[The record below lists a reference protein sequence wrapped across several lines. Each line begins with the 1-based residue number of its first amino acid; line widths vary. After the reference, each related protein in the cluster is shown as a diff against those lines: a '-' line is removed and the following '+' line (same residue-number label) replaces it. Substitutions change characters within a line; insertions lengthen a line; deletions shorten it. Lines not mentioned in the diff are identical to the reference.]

1 MPNTLQL
8 MRIAL
13 TDQPMFRTTKRRNPL
28 SDRTNTLNSSSS
40 PLSINPIKPKPKSK
54 PPSTYSKP
62 RLNKPSSCA
71 SSTNASTNLQSTSS
85 NPAVAPPPPSSPK
98 TSSPPGNFVDLED
111 FEPISVT
118 YGRRSAP
125 NKRKDKGKALAF
137 PDISTPILKLSD
149 TSSPKTDGGKSAN
162 LPKAKALTSP
172 LRKKQRTTSSEHT
185 TSSEDTFKDSELQD
199 YIEKQKAYFKM
210 IDEFETME
218 EEVET
223 DDEPHEVAK
232 MRSKCN

>member
-13 TDQPMFRTTKRRNPL
+13 MDQPMFRTTKRRNPL
-28 SDRTNTLNSSSS
+28 SDRTNTLNSSST
-40 PLSINPIKPKPKSK
+40 LSINPIKPKPKSK
-54 PPSTYSKP
+54 PPSTSSKP

-85 NPAVAPPPPSSPK
+85 NPVVAPPPPSSPK

-162 LPKAKALTSP
+162 LPKAKALTVP
-172 LRKKQRTTSSEHT
+172 LRKKQRTTSSG
-185 TSSEDTFKDSELQD
+185 DTLKDSELQD

-210 IDEFETME
+210 IDEFELME

-223 DDEPHEVAK
+223 DDEPDEVAK
-232 MRSKCN
+232 TQSK

>member
-13 TDQPMFRTTKRRNPL
+13 MDQLMFRTTKRRNPL
-28 SDRTNTLNSSSS
+28 SDCTNTLNSSS
-40 PLSINPIKPKPKSK
+40 PLSISPIKPKPKSK
-54 PPSTYSKP
+54 PPSTSSKP

-71 SSTNASTNLQSTSS
+71 SSTNASPNLQSTSS
-85 NPAVAPPPPSSPK
+85 NPTIAPPPPSSPK
-98 TSSPPGNFVDLED
+98 TSSPP
-111 FEPISVT
+111 VT
-118 YGRRSAP
+118 YGRRGAP
-125 NKRKDKGKALAF
+125 NKRKDKRKALAF

-149 TSSPKTDGGKSAN
+149 TSPKTDGGKSAN

-172 LRKKQRTTSSEHT
+172 LRKKQRTTSSE
-185 TSSEDTFKDSELQD
+185 DTLKDSELQD

-210 IDEFETME
+210 IDEFELME

-223 DDEPHEVAK
+223 DDEPDEVAK
-232 MRSKCN
+232 TRSKCN

>member
-13 TDQPMFRTTKRRNPL
+13 MDQPMFRTTKRRNPL

-54 PPSTYSKP
+54 PPSTSSEP

-85 NPAVAPPPPSSPK
+85 NPAVAPPPPSLPK
-98 TSSPPGNFVDLED
+98 TSSPP
-111 FEPISVT
+111 VT

-149 TSSPKTDGGKSAN
+149 TSPKTDGGKSAN
-162 LPKAKALTSP
+162 LPKAKALTGP
-172 LRKKQRTTSSEHT
+172 LRKKQRTTSSE
-185 TSSEDTFKDSELQD
+185 DTLKNSELQD
-199 YIEKQKAYFKM
+199 YIEKQRAYFKM
-210 IDEFETME
+210 IDEFELLE

-223 DDEPHEVAK
+223 DDEPDEVAK

>member
-98 TSSPPGNFVDLED
+98 TSSPP
-111 FEPISVT
+111 VT

-199 YIEKQKAYFKM
+199 YIEKQKAYLKM

>member
-13 TDQPMFRTTKRRNPL
+13 MDQPMFRTTKRRNPL

-54 PPSTYSKP
+54 PPSTSSEP

-85 NPAVAPPPPSSPK
+85 NPAVAPPPPSLPK

-149 TSSPKTDGGKSAN
+149 TSPKTDGGKSAN
-162 LPKAKALTSP
+162 LPKAKALTGP
-172 LRKKQRTTSSEHT
+172 LRKKQRTTSSE
-185 TSSEDTFKDSELQD
+185 DTLKNSELQD
-199 YIEKQKAYFKM
+199 YIEKQRAYFKM
-210 IDEFETME
+210 IDEFELLE

-223 DDEPHEVAK
+223 DDEPDEVAK